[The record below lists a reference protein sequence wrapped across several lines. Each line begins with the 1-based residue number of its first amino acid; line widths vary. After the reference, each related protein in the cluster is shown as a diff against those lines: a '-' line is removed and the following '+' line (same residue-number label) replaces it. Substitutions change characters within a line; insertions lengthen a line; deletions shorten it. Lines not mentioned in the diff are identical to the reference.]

1 MKTLALGVVLLIS
14 MGAVAQQAGP
24 PPDLEIP
31 INMKQYFVAFLVANE
46 KSAKAHEDHELVKRH
61 LAFIRSQVEAG
72 KFLVVGPYTDTGK
85 IAGMAIVDVP
95 TLEDAKK
102 ILSGD
107 PMVTSGMFDMEVH
120 SAMLEDLSAVKTV
133 YQNKKP
139 Q

>member
-1 MKTLALGVVLLIS
+1 MKTLALVVALLIS

-31 INMKQYFVAFLVANE
+31 SNMRQYFVALLVAND
-46 KSAKAHEDHELVKRH
+46 KSAKAHDDHELVKKH

-72 KFLVVGPYTDTGK
+72 KFVVVGPCTDNGK

-95 TLEDAKK
+95 TLEEVKK
-102 ILSGD
+102 IMSED
-107 PMVTSGMFDMEVH
+107 PMVTSGMFDMEIH
-120 SAMLEDLSAVKTV
+120 SAMLEDLSAVKIIYPT
-133 YQNKKP
+133 KKA